1 VSYFTPTRS
10 AAHDM
15 LAITCL
21 PTWGRLFEAKSHVIF
36 SLPHVGRQATRSEP
50 VGVTSVDMWEIDDMP
65 SEITKRT
72 IAQAQTMRKDMTD
85 GELKLWSELKQLK
98 SLGLHVRKQVPIGAY
113 IADFA
118 ILRKKLV
125 IELMAIIM
133 KPSIKRYMI

>member
-1 VSYFTPTRS
+1 
-10 AAHDM
+10 
-15 LAITCL
+15 
-21 PTWGRLFEAKSHVIF
+21 
-36 SLPHVGRQATRSEP
+36 
-50 VGVTSVDMWEIDDMP
+50 MP